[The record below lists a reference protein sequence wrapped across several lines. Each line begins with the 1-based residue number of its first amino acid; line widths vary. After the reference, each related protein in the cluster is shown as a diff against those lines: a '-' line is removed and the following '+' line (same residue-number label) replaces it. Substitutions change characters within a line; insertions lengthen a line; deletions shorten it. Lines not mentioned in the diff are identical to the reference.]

1 MSTHHRYRA
10 VFISDV
16 HLGTKDCQAKKLLKV
31 LNEIE
36 CETIYLVGD
45 ILDIWSLRRKWYWPK
60 THNEIVR
67 RLVKDCDN
75 LPNVIFVPGNHD
87 ELFRDYDG
95 YEFGKVTIKNEAIH
109 ETLEGRKI
117 LVVHGDEFDAVVTN
131 AKLITKVGDWLYYV
145 LLYVNRKFNRLRRVF
160 RMPYWSLSAFV
171 KKHVKSVISFVANF
185 EKFLVKDARKRG
197 VDGVICGHIHYPQI
211 RNIEGVVY
219 LNCGDWVENC
229 TAIVETLEGKLEL
242 VDFSET
248 DVDGER
254 HSSRRSASAEGQW
267 AEEDAGVEV
276 EEALPLVLGGSR
288 RNAG

>member
-1 MSTHHRYRA
+1 MSAHRQYRA

-31 LNEIE
+31 LREIE

-67 RLVKDCDN
+67 RLVKDDEN

-95 YEFGKVTIKNEAIH
+95 YEFGKVTIRNEVVH
-109 ETLEGRKI
+109 TTLEGRKI

-131 AKLITKVGDWLYYV
+131 AKLITKVGDWLYYL
-145 LLYVNRKFNRLRRVF
+145 LLYINRKFNRLRRAM

-211 RNIEGVVY
+211 RNIDGIVY

-248 DVDGER
+248 DVDDER
-254 HSSRRSASAEGQW
+254 HSSRRTASADPHWE
-267 AEEDAGVEV
+267 AESLADFP
-276 EEALPLVLGGSR
+276 ALVGSGSGRDGG
-288 RNAG
+288 